1 MQKILIL
8 ITILLVQFVCSQEKP
23 KVLEE
28 VKVVKEVKTFTN
40 KNGNIKIDVANS
52 IFNSVP
58 NTADLLVKLPKIL
71 ISPDK
76 ESITFIGKGTPII
89 YIDNQ
94 IVTINDLNS
103 LSVDDIKTIEII
115 NNPSSKYEANGRV
128 VLLITRKL
136 SKKEGFKV
144 TVSETA
150 SFQKKFNNYFGINS
164 SIKKKKLEFKANFNY
179 NQIKVWEG
187 NGNNF
192 TIPNYDIVSNYEV
205 IAITK
210 RPQFIFG
217 GGMFYKI
224 NEDDYFSINANRRS
238 QKDIFDIVT
247 DTYNQEQTAINNIN
261 TLNTNDEF
269 RNFTNVFLNYN
280 HKIKSIDGLLFTGF
294 QFSNFNQEIDSEIFN
309 NFNNTNFELSQNR
322 FQKIKINVYSARTD
336 FEKEFKNK
344 MKFELGVLFLKAN
357 PTTDFEVKTINPITD
372 LSSNY
377 NYKETNNAAYSNVSG
392 TIKKVNYAIGLRVE
406 NTIAKGKNSSESNL
420 VIDKNYTNFFPKLE
434 IEIPIDSTNTVTFNY
449 AKSISRPNFS
459 TASQLSTYINPYLV
473 WNNNININPTIA
485 DEVSLAYQFKDKS
498 VKLSYYDIKD
508 PVYYASSYNNSQNLL
523 TFQTKNFEKESGFNL
538 EFTIPFKYKFWTSNN
553 TINGIINTIEDKV
566 SVVNPSKPYLYFY
579 SNNIFRLPKAIELSL
594 TSWGITQRTEGV
606 FERNGLITFDMA
618 VSKTLFKNLN
628 CTLNYN
634 DIFRKVKFNENFS
647 SNNITS
653 KGVFYT
659 DLHLVSIAMRYS
671 FGKIKK
677 QEFKER
683 AIDENS
689 SRIR

>member
-8 ITILLVQFVCSQEKP
+8 ISILIVQFVCSQEKP

-28 VKVVKEVKTFTN
+28 VKVVKEVKTFIN

-58 NTADLLVKLPKIL
+58 NTVDLLSKLPKVQ

-76 ESITFIGKGTPII
+76 ESITVIGKGNPII

-144 TVSETA
+144 TISETA

-192 TIPNYDIVSNYEV
+192 TIPNYDIVSNYNV
-205 IAITK
+205 VAITK

-217 GGMFYKI
+217 GGFFYKI
-224 NEDDYFSINANRRS
+224 NEDDYFSINANRRA

-247 DTYNQEQTAINNIN
+247 NTYNQQQTTINNIN
-261 TLNTNDEF
+261 TLNANDEF

-280 HKIKSIDGLLFTGF
+280 HKIKSIDGQLFTGF
-294 QFSNFNQEIDSEIFN
+294 QISNFTQEIDSDIFN

-322 FQKIKINVYSARTD
+322 FQKIKINVYSARSD

-357 PTTDFEVKTINPITD
+357 PTTDFEVNTINPSSD

-377 NYKETNNAAYSNVSG
+377 NYKETNNAVYSNLSG

-406 NTIAKGKNSSESNL
+406 NTIAKGKNASESNL

-434 IEIPIDSTNTVTFNY
+434 IEIPIDSTNTMTFNY

-459 TASQLSTYINPYLV
+459 TASQLSTYINPYLI
-473 WNNNININPTIA
+473 WNNNININPTIT

-498 VKLSYYDIKD
+498 VKLSYYDIKN
-508 PVYYASSYNNSQNLL
+508 PVYFATSYDDSQNLL

-538 EFTIPFKYKFWTSNN
+538 EFTIPFKYKFWTSTN

-579 SNNIFRLPKAIELSL
+579 SNNIFQLPKAIELSL

-606 FERNGLITFDMA
+606 FKRNGLITFDMA

-628 CTLNYN
+628 CTLSYN

-671 FGKIKK
+671 FGKIKNS
-677 QEFKER
+677 EFKEK

-689 SRIR
+689 GRIR

>member
-8 ITILLVQFVCSQEKP
+8 ISILIVQFVFSQEKP

-58 NTADLLVKLPKIL
+58 NTVDLLSRLPKIQ
-71 ISPDK
+71 ISPYK
-76 ESITFIGKGTPII
+76 ESITVIGKGTPII

-94 IVTINDLNS
+94 IVTMNDLNS

-150 SFQKKFNNYFGINS
+150 SFQKNFNNYFGINS

-192 TIPNYDIVSNYEV
+192 TIPNYDIVSKYDV

-217 GGMFYKI
+217 GGLFYKI
-224 NEDDYFSINANRRS
+224 NEDDYFSINANRRA

-247 DTYNQEQTAINNIN
+247 DTYNQQQTTINNIN
-261 TLNTNDEF
+261 TLNANDEF

-280 HKIKSIDGLLFTGF
+280 HKIKSIGGQLFTGF
-294 QFSNFNQEIDSEIFN
+294 QISNFNQEIDSEIFN
-309 NFNNTNFELSQNR
+309 NFNNTNFILSQNR

-344 MKFELGVLFLKAN
+344 MKLELGVLFLKAN
-357 PTTDFEVKTINPITD
+357 PTTDFEVNIINPSSD

-377 NYKETNNAAYSNVSG
+377 NYKETNNAAYSNLSG

-434 IEIPIDSTNTVTFNY
+434 IEIPIDSTNTMTFNY

-473 WNNNININPTIA
+473 WNNNININPTIT

-553 TINGIINTIEDKV
+553 TINGIINAIEDKV
-566 SVVNPSKPYLYFY
+566 SIVNPSKPYLYFY
-579 SNNIFRLPKAIELSL
+579 SNNIFRLPKAIEISL

-628 CTLNYN
+628 CTLSYN

>member
-8 ITILLVQFVCSQEKP
+8 ISILIAQFVFSQEKP
-23 KVLEE
+23 KVLDE
-28 VKVVKEVKTFTN
+28 VKIVKEVKTFTN
-40 KNGNIKIDVANS
+40 KNGNIKIDIANS

-58 NTADLLVKLPKIL
+58 NTVDLLSKLPKVQ

-76 ESITFIGKGTPII
+76 ESITVIGKGTPII

-94 IVTINDLNS
+94 IVTMNDLNS

-144 TVSETA
+144 NVSETA
-150 SFQKKFNNYFGINS
+150 SFQKKINNYFGINS
-164 SIKKKKLEFKANFNY
+164 NIKKKKLEFKANFNY

-192 TIPNYDIVSNYEV
+192 TIPNYDIVSKYNV

-217 GGMFYKI
+217 GGLFYKI
-224 NEDDYFSINANRRS
+224 NEDDYFSINANRRA

-247 DTYNQEQTAINNIN
+247 DTYNKQQTNINSIN
-261 TLNTNDEF
+261 TLNANDEF

-280 HKIKSIDGLLFTGF
+280 HKIKSIEGQLFTGF
-294 QFSNFNQEIDSEIFN
+294 QISNFNQEIDSEIFN

-322 FQKIKINVYSARTD
+322 FQKIKINVYSARSD

-344 MKFELGVLFLKAN
+344 MKLELGVLFLKAN
-357 PTTDFEVKTINPITD
+357 PTTDFEVNTINPSTD

-392 TIKKVNYAIGLRVE
+392 SIKKVNYAIGLRVE

-434 IEIPIDSTNTVTFNY
+434 IEIPIDSTNTMTFNY

-473 WNNNININPTIA
+473 WNNNININPTIT

-538 EFTIPFKYKFWTSNN
+538 EFTIPFKYKFWTSTN

-618 VSKTLFKNLN
+618 VSKALFKNLN
-628 CTLNYN
+628 CTLSYN

>member
-8 ITILLVQFVCSQEKP
+8 ISILIAQLVFSQEKP

-58 NTADLLVKLPKIL
+58 NMVDLLAKLPKIQ

-76 ESITFIGKGTPII
+76 ESITVIGKGTPII

-144 TVSETA
+144 SISETA

-179 NQIKVWEG
+179 NQINVWEG

-192 TIPNYDIVSNYEV
+192 TIPNYDIISNYNV

-217 GGMFYKI
+217 GGLFYKI
-224 NEDDYFSINANRRS
+224 NEDDYFSINANRRA

-247 DTYNQEQTAINNIN
+247 NTYNQQQTTINNIN

-280 HKIKSIDGLLFTGF
+280 HKIKSIDGQLFTGF
-294 QFSNFNQEIDSEIFN
+294 QISNFNQEIDSEIFN

-322 FQKIKINVYSARTD
+322 FQKIKINVYSARSD

-357 PTTDFEVKTINPITD
+357 PTTYFDVNTINPSSD

-377 NYKETNNAAYSNVSG
+377 NYKETNNAAYSNLSG
-392 TIKKVNYAIGLRVE
+392 AIKKVNYAIGLRVE
-406 NTIAKGKNSSESNL
+406 NTIAKGKNASESNL

-434 IEIPIDSTNTVTFNY
+434 IEIPIDSTNTMTFNY

-473 WNNNININPTIA
+473 WNNNININPTIN
-485 DEVSLAYQFKDKS
+485 DEVSFAYQFKDKS
-498 VKLSYYDIKD
+498 VKLSYYDIKN
-508 PVYYASSYNNSQNLL
+508 PVYYATSYDDSQNLL
-523 TFQTKNFEKESGFNL
+523 TFQTKNFENESGFNL
-538 EFTIPFKYKFWTSNN
+538 EFTIPFKYKFWTSTN

-579 SNNIFRLPKAIELSL
+579 SNNIFQLPKAIELSL

-618 VSKTLFKNLN
+618 VSKTLFKKFS
-628 CTLNYN
+628 CTLSYN
-634 DIFRKVKFNENFS
+634 DIFRKVSFNENFS

-659 DLHLVSIAMRYS
+659 DLHLVSIAIRYS
-671 FGKIKK
+671 FGKIKN
-677 QEFKER
+677 QEFKEKV
-683 AIDENS
+683 IDENS
-689 SRIR
+689 GRIR

>member
-8 ITILLVQFVCSQEKP
+8 ISILIAQFVCSQEKP

-52 IFNSVP
+52 IFNSVS
-58 NTADLLVKLPKIL
+58 NTVDLLAKLPKIQ

-76 ESITFIGKGTPII
+76 ESITVIGKGTPII

-94 IVTINDLNS
+94 IVTLNDLNS

-192 TIPNYDIVSNYEV
+192 TIPNYDIISNYNV

-217 GGMFYKI
+217 GGLFYKI
-224 NEDDYFSINANRRS
+224 NEDDYFSINANRRA

-247 DTYNQEQTAINNIN
+247 DTYNQQQTTINNIN
-261 TLNTNDEF
+261 TLNANDEF

-280 HKIKSIDGLLFTGF
+280 HKIKSIGGQLFTGF
-294 QFSNFNQEIDSEIFN
+294 QISNFNQEIDSEIFN
-309 NFNNTNFELSQNR
+309 NFNNTNFELSKNR
-322 FQKIKINVYSARTD
+322 FQKIKINVYSARSD

-357 PTTDFEVKTINPITD
+357 PTTDFEVNDMNPSSD

-377 NYKETNNAAYSNVSG
+377 NYEETNNAAYSNVSG

-473 WNNNININPTIA
+473 WNNNININPTIT

-579 SNNIFRLPKAIELSL
+579 SNNIFRLPKAIELIL
-594 TSWGITQRTEGV
+594 TSWGITKRTEGV

-628 CTLNYN
+628 CTLSYN

-659 DLHLVSIAMRYS
+659 DLHLLSIAMRYS

>member
-1 MQKILIL
+1 MQKIVIL
-8 ITILLVQFVCSQEKP
+8 ICILIAQFVFSQEKP

-28 VKVVKEVKTFTN
+28 VKVVKEAKTFTN

-52 IFNSVP
+52 IFNSVS
-58 NTADLLVKLPKIL
+58 NTVDLLSKLPKIQ

-76 ESITFIGKGTPII
+76 ESITVIGKGTPII

-94 IVTINDLNS
+94 IVTMNDLNS

-164 SIKKKKLEFKANFNY
+164 SIKKKKLEFKANFIY

-192 TIPNYDIVSNYEV
+192 KIPNYDIVSKYNV

-217 GGMFYKI
+217 GGLFYKI
-224 NEDDYFSINANRRS
+224 NEDDYFSINANRRA

-247 DTYNQEQTAINNIN
+247 DTYNQEQTTSNNIN
-261 TLNTNDEF
+261 TLNANDEF

-280 HKIKSIDGLLFTGF
+280 HKIKSIGGQLFTGF
-294 QFSNFNQEIDSEIFN
+294 QISNFNQEIDSEIFN

-322 FQKIKINVYSARTD
+322 FQKIKINVYSARSD

-344 MKFELGVLFLKAN
+344 MKLELGVLFLKAN
-357 PTTDFEVKTINPITD
+357 PTTDFEVKTINPSTD

-377 NYKETNNAAYSNVSG
+377 NYKETNNAAYSNLSG
-392 TIKKVNYAIGLRVE
+392 TIKKVNYSIGLRVE
-406 NTIAKGKNSSESNL
+406 NTIAKGKNASESNL
-420 VIDKNYTNFFPKLE
+420 VIDKYYTNFFPKLE
-434 IEIPIDSTNTVTFNY
+434 IEIPIDSTNTMTFNY

-459 TASQLSTYINPYLV
+459 NASQLSTYINPYLV
-473 WNNNININPTIA
+473 WNNNININPTIT
-485 DEVSLAYQFKDKS
+485 DEVSLAYQFNDKS

-508 PVYYASSYNNSQNLL
+508 PVYYATTYNDFQNLL
-523 TFQTKNFEKESGFNL
+523 TFQTKNFDKESGFNL
-538 EFTIPFKYKFWTSNN
+538 EFTIPFKYKFWTSTN

-579 SNNIFRLPKAIELSL
+579 SNNIFRLPKTIEISL

-628 CTLNYN
+628 CTLSYN

-647 SNNITS
+647 SNNVTS

-671 FGKIKK
+671 FGKIKNS
-677 QEFKER
+677 EFKEK

-689 SRIR
+689 GRIR

>member
-28 VKVVKEVKTFTN
+28 VKIVNEVKTFTN

-58 NTADLLVKLPKIL
+58 NTVDLLSKLPKVQ

-76 ESITFIGKGTPII
+76 ESITVIGKGIPII

-94 IVTINDLNS
+94 IVIMNDLNS

-192 TIPNYDIVSNYEV
+192 TIPNYDIISNYNV

-217 GGMFYKI
+217 GGLFYKI
-224 NEDDYFSINANRRS
+224 NEDDYFSINANRRA

-247 DTYNQEQTAINNIN
+247 DTYNQQQTTINNIN
-261 TLNTNDEF
+261 TLNANDEF

-280 HKIKSIDGLLFTGF
+280 HKIKSIGGQLFTGF
-294 QFSNFNQEIDSEIFN
+294 QISNFNQEIDSEIFN

-322 FQKIKINVYSARTD
+322 FQKIKINVYSARSD

-344 MKFELGVLFLKAN
+344 MKIELGVLFLKAN
-357 PTTDFEVKTINPITD
+357 PTTDFEVNDMNPSSD

-377 NYKETNNAAYSNVSG
+377 NYEETNNAAYSNVSG

-473 WNNNININPTIA
+473 WNNNININPTIT

-618 VSKTLFKNLN
+618 VSKTFFKNLN
-628 CTLNYN
+628 CTLSYN

-677 QEFKER
+677 QEFKEKE
-683 AIDENS
+683 IDENS
-689 SRIR
+689 RRIR

>member
-8 ITILLVQFVCSQEKP
+8 ISILIVQFVFSQEKP

-58 NTADLLVKLPKIL
+58 NTVDLLSKLPKVQ

-76 ESITFIGKGTPII
+76 ESITVIGKGTPII

-94 IVTINDLNS
+94 IVTMNDLNS

-144 TVSETA
+144 NVSETA

-164 SIKKKKLEFKANFNY
+164 SIKKKKLELKANFNY

-192 TIPNYDIVSNYEV
+192 TIPNYDIISNYNV

-217 GGMFYKI
+217 GGLFYKI
-224 NEDDYFSINANRRS
+224 NEDDYFSINANRRA

-247 DTYNQEQTAINNIN
+247 DTYNQQQTTINNIN
-261 TLNTNDEF
+261 TLNANEEF

-280 HKIKSIDGLLFTGF
+280 HKIKSIGGQLFTGF
-294 QFSNFNQEIDSEIFN
+294 QISNFNQEIDSEIFN
-309 NFNNTNFELSQNR
+309 NFNNTNFILSQNR

-344 MKFELGVLFLKAN
+344 MKLELGVLFLKAN
-357 PTTDFEVKTINPITD
+357 PTTDFTIKTINPSSD

-406 NTIAKGKNSSESNL
+406 NTIAKGKNASESNL

-434 IEIPIDSTNTVTFNY
+434 IEIPIDSTNTMTFNY

-459 TASQLSTYINPYLV
+459 TASQLSTFINPYLV
-473 WNNNININPTIA
+473 WNNNININPTIT

-498 VKLSYYDIKD
+498 VKLSYYDIND

-579 SNNIFRLPKAIELSL
+579 SNNIFRLPKAVELSL

-618 VSKTLFKNLN
+618 VSKILFKNLN
-628 CTLNYN
+628 CTLSYN

-659 DLHLVSIAMRYS
+659 DLHLISIAMRYS
-671 FGKIKK
+671 FGKIKN
-677 QEFKER
+677 QEFKEKM
-683 AIDENS
+683 IDENS
-689 SRIR
+689 GRIR

>member
-1 MQKILIL
+1 MQKIHIL
-8 ITILLVQFVCSQEKP
+8 ISILIAQLVFSQEKP

-52 IFNSVP
+52 IFNSVS
-58 NTADLLVKLPKIL
+58 NTVDLLSKLPKIQ

-76 ESITFIGKGTPII
+76 ESITVIEKGTPII

-94 IVTINDLNS
+94 IVTMNDLNS

-144 TVSETA
+144 NVSETA
-150 SFQKKFNNYFGINS
+150 SFQKNFNNYFGINS

-192 TIPNYDIVSNYEV
+192 AIPNYDIISNYNV

-217 GGMFYKI
+217 GGLFYKI
-224 NEDDYFSINANRRS
+224 NEDDYFSINANRRV

-247 DTYNQEQTAINNIN
+247 DTYNQQQTDINNIN
-261 TLNTNDEF
+261 TLNANDEF

-280 HKIKSIDGLLFTGF
+280 HKIKSIGGQLFTGF
-294 QFSNFNQEIDSEIFN
+294 QISNFNQEIDSEIFN

-344 MKFELGVLFLKAN
+344 MKLELGVLFLKAN
-357 PTTDFEVKTINPITD
+357 PTTDFEVNIINPSSD

-377 NYKETNNAAYSNVSG
+377 NFKETNNAAYSNVSG
-392 TIKKVNYAIGLRVE
+392 SIKKVNYAIGLRVE

-434 IEIPIDSTNTVTFNY
+434 IEVPIDSTNTLTFNY

-473 WNNNININPTIA
+473 FNNNININPSII
-485 DEVSLAYQFKDKS
+485 DEVSIAYQFKDKS
-498 VKLSYYDIKD
+498 IKLSYNKIKN
-508 PVYYASSYNNSQNLL
+508 PVYFATSYDDSQNLL

-553 TINGIINTIEDKV
+553 TINGIINTIEDQF

-579 SNNIFRLPKAIELSL
+579 SNNIFRLPKAVELSL

-628 CTLNYN
+628 CTLSYN

-647 SNNITS
+647 SNNISS

-659 DLHLVSIAMRYS
+659 DLHLLSIAIRYS
-671 FGKIKK
+671 FGKIKNE
-677 QEFKER
+677 EFKEK

-689 SRIR
+689 GRIR

>member
-1 MQKILIL
+1 MQKIVIL
-8 ITILLVQFVCSQEKP
+8 ICILIAQFVFSQEKL

-58 NTADLLVKLPKIL
+58 NTVDLLAKLPKIQ

-76 ESITFIGKGTPII
+76 ESITVIGKGTPII

-94 IVTINDLNS
+94 IVTMNDLNS

-144 TVSETA
+144 TISETA

-164 SIKKKKLEFKANFNY
+164 SVKKKKLEFKANFNY
-179 NQIKVWEG
+179 NQINVWEG

-192 TIPNYDIVSNYEV
+192 TIPNFDIISNYNV

-217 GGMFYKI
+217 GGLFYKI
-224 NEDDYFSINANRRS
+224 NEDDYFSINANRRA

-247 DTYNQEQTAINNIN
+247 DTYNQQQTTINNIN
-261 TLNTNDEF
+261 TLNANDEF

-280 HKIKSIDGLLFTGF
+280 HKIKSIGGQLFTGF
-294 QFSNFNQEIDSEIFN
+294 QVSNFNQEIDSEIFN

-322 FQKIKINVYSARTD
+322 FQKIKINVYSARSD

-357 PTTDFEVKTINPITD
+357 PTTDFEVNTINPSSD

-377 NYKETNNAAYSNVSG
+377 NYKETNNAVYSNLSG

-406 NTIAKGKNSSESNL
+406 NTIAKGKNASESNL

-434 IEIPIDSTNTVTFNY
+434 LEIPIDSTNTMTFNY

-459 TASQLSTYINPYLV
+459 TASQLSTYINPYLI
-473 WNNNININPTIA
+473 WNNNININPTIT

-498 VKLSYYDIKD
+498 VKLSYYDIKN
-508 PVYYASSYNNSQNLL
+508 PVYFATSYDDSQNLL

-538 EFTIPFKYKFWTSNN
+538 EFTIPIKYKFWTSTN

-579 SNNIFRLPKAIELSL
+579 SNNIFQLPKAIELSL

-606 FERNGLITFDMA
+606 FKRNGLITFDMA

-628 CTLNYN
+628 CTLSYN

-671 FGKIKK
+671 FGKIKNS
-677 QEFKER
+677 EFKEK

-689 SRIR
+689 GRIR

>member
-8 ITILLVQFVCSQEKP
+8 ISILLVQFVFSQEEP

-28 VKVVKEVKTFTN
+28 VKIVKEVKTFTN

-52 IFNSVP
+52 VFNSVP
-58 NTADLLVKLPKIL
+58 NTVDLLGKLPKIQ

-76 ESITFIGKGTPII
+76 ESITVIGKGAPII

-94 IVTINDLNS
+94 IVTMNDLNS
-103 LSVDDIKTIEII
+103 LSVDDIKSIEII

-144 TVSETA
+144 SVSETA

-210 RPQFIFG
+210 RPQFLFG
-217 GGMFYKI
+217 GGLFYKI
-224 NEDDYFSINANRRS
+224 NEDDYFSINANRRA
-238 QKDIFDIVT
+238 QKDLFDIIT
-247 DTYNQEQTAINNIN
+247 DTYNQQQMTINNIN
-261 TLNTNDEF
+261 TFNSNDEF

-280 HKIKSIDGLLFTGF
+280 HKIKSIDGQLFTGF
-294 QFSNFNQEIDSEIFN
+294 QISNFNQEIDSEIFN

-322 FQKIKINVYSARTD
+322 FQKIKINVYSARSD

-357 PTTDFEVKTINPITD
+357 PTTDFAIKTINPSSD

-377 NYKETNNAAYSNVSG
+377 NYKETNNAAYSNLSG

-406 NTIAKGKNSSESNL
+406 NTIAKGKKSSERNL

-434 IEIPIDSTNTVTFNY
+434 IEVPIDSTNTMTFNY

-473 WNNNININPTIA
+473 WNNNININPTIT

-508 PVYYASSYNNSQNLL
+508 PVYYATSYNDLQNLL

-538 EFTIPFKYKFWTSNN
+538 EFTIPFKYKFWTSTN

-606 FERNGLITFDMA
+606 FERNGLVTFDMA

-628 CTLNYN
+628 CTLSYN

-647 SNNITS
+647 SNNVKS
-653 KGVFYT
+653 RGVFYT

-671 FGKIKK
+671 FGKIKS
-677 QEFKER
+677 QEFKEKV
-683 AIDENS
+683 IDENS
-689 SRIR
+689 NRIR